1 MLRISWFHRARSAHR
16 WCSALTSDEKLK
28 KTNSNVLRSCNLL
41 SDSTSFLENS
51 KNAFQWLETIFESIE
66 SKVSFTAVCFVW
78 RKLLVQKKIPQILG
92 RTMTWHDRWRSFGF
106 IFPDAVVDLIRRN
119 GSCFPGENWPKRLPS
134 AWRFSNQ
141 KYQKP
146 LNLLVQEKLKTP
158 A

>member
-51 KNAFQWLETIFESIE
+51 KNAFQLLETIFESVE
-66 SKVSFTAVCFVW
+66 SKVSRFAVCFVSET
-78 RKLLVQKKIPQILG
+78 LG
-92 RTMTWHDRWRSFGF
+92 AKNPSKFYPRTMTWHDRWRSFGF